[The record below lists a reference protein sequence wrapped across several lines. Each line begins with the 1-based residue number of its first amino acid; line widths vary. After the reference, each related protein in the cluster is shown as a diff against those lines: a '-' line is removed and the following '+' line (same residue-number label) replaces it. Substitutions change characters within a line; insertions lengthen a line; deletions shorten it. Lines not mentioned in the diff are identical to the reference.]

1 VWALLLSRL
10 LTKKKALA
18 LFIRGVYR
26 DMLKWL
32 FVHCCTNFI
41 RLRGLP
47 FQSPHIKGVNKM
59 TEEKKTKPTKKAL
72 MKEIE
77 SLHNGRFDLVSL
89 NRTNIA
95 NIKAIAEML
104 KA

>member
-1 VWALLLSRL
+1 M
-10 LTKKKALA
+10 
-18 LFIRGVYR
+18 F
-26 DMLKWL
+26 KWL
-32 FVHCCTNFI
+32 FVHCCINFI
-41 RLRGLP
+41 RSRGLP
-47 FQSPHIKGVNKM
+47 FQSPPISWEKINM
-59 TEEKKTKPTKKAL
+59 ETEKKETKPTKKAL

>member
-1 VWALLLSRL
+1 MFKR
-10 LTKKKALA
+10 
-18 LFIRGVYR
+18 I
-26 DMLKWL
+26 
-32 FVHCCTNFI
+32 FVHCCINFI

-59 TEEKKTKPTKKAL
+59 TEEKSKANPKPTKKAL

>member
-1 VWALLLSRL
+1 ME
-10 LTKKKALA
+10 T
-18 LFIRGVYR
+18 
-26 DMLKWL
+26 
-32 FVHCCTNFI
+32 
-41 RLRGLP
+41 
-47 FQSPHIKGVNKM
+47 
-59 TEEKKTKPTKKAL
+59 EKKETKPTKKAL

-95 NIKAIAEML
+95 NIKATAEML

>member
-1 VWALLLSRL
+1 M
-10 LTKKKALA
+10 
-18 LFIRGVYR
+18 F
-26 DMLKWL
+26 KWL
-32 FVHCCTNFI
+32 FVHCCINFI
-41 RLRGLP
+41 RSRGLP
-47 FQSPHIKGVNKM
+47 FQSPQIKGVNTM
-59 TEEKKTKPTKKAL
+59 TEEKKKIAKPTKKAL

-77 SLHNGRFDLVSL
+77 TLHNGRFDLVSL